1 MRLLIKIIE
10 TAAHSA
16 TNGEATKMAKPKPI
30 TTANQ
35 IDRAITEAVKKGKT
49 VSVPIAGF
57 KGLEIRIRP
66 SGSGRGATTTFRHRY
81 KMPYVDK
88 RPYMTI
94 GTYPYTTL
102 AQARVKHTENMV
114 LLDQMIDPIVQ
125 RDDDHKAKVQELTNG
140 FADVAQQWIDKES
153 DGMSRQTLLG
163 WNRAVKSGIEAWGK
177 DIPIKNITRSMIL
190 KLCEDVSK
198 NTPATAK
205 RMANIYKR
213 IFSYALMRELVDVNQ
228 AAEIARQLKTNKV
241 VHQPAI
247 INPIPFGKLLRDI
260 DAMPH
265 IHERTALQLI
275 ALLFVRVGDMSAAK
289 WSDIDFNA
297 AQWTLRPEKSGS
309 RTDMVDELIIPLPK
323 QAIALL
329 KEQYEHT
336 GSYQDVFHNQKRV
349 RRNARHLNSAN
360 LSRKL
365 GLINDGRYKGVHVPH
380 GFRASALTML
390 QEQLGY
396 PNYLADAAL
405 GHAVKDTNGAAYN
418 RATFI
423 VERTEMMQAYAD
435 YLDKLKTGNTIIHAS
450 FKAKAQKLG

>member
-1 MRLLIKIIE
+1 
-10 TAAHSA
+10 
-16 TNGEATKMAKPKPI
+16 MAKPKPI

-35 IDRAITEAVKKGKT
+35 IDKAITEAVKKGKT
-49 VSVPIAGF
+49 VSLPIAGF

-81 KMPYVDK
+81 KSPYVNK

-114 LLDQMIDPIVQ
+114 LLDQMIDPIAQ
-125 RDDDHKAKVQELTNG
+125 RDADHKAKVQELTHG
-140 FADVAQQWIDKES
+140 FSDVAQQWIDKES
-153 DGMSRQTLLG
+153 DGMSHQTITG
-163 WNRAVKSGIEAWGK
+163 WNRAVQSGIEAWGK

-190 KLCEDVSK
+190 KLCEDVARD
-198 NTPATAK
+198 TPATAK
-205 RMANIYKR
+205 RMANVYKR

-228 AAEIARQLKTNKV
+228 AAEIAGQLKTNKV

-247 INPIPFGKLLRDI
+247 IKPGPFGKLLRDI

-275 ALLFVRVGDMSAAK
+275 ALLFARVGDMSAAK
-289 WSDIDFNA
+289 WSDIDFDA
-297 AQWTLRPEKSGS
+297 AQWTFTPEKSGS
-309 RTDMVDELIIPLPK
+309 RTDMVDELVVPLPK

-329 KEQYEHT
+329 KEQYEYT
-336 GSYQDVFHNQKRV
+336 GHREYVFHNQ
-349 RRNARHLNSAN
+349 RRARRSAPHLNSAN

-365 GLINDGRYKGVHVPH
+365 SLINKGRYKGVHVPH

-396 PNYLADAAL
+396 PNHLADAAL

-418 RATFI
+418 RAKFI
-423 VERTEMMQAYAD
+423 AERTEMMQVYAD
-435 YLDKLKTGNTIIHAS
+435 YLDELKVNDNVIHAI
-450 FKAKAQKLG
+450 FKAKAQKIG

>member
-1 MRLLIKIIE
+1 
-10 TAAHSA
+10 
-16 TNGEATKMAKPKPI
+16 MAKPKPI

-35 IDRAITEAVKKGKT
+35 IDKAITEAVKKGKT
-49 VSVPIAGF
+49 VSLPIAGF

-81 KMPYVDK
+81 KTPYVDK

-114 LLDQMIDPIVQ
+114 LLDQMIDPIAQ
-125 RDDDHKAKVQELTNG
+125 RDADHKAKIQELTHG
-140 FADVAQQWIDKES
+140 FGDVARQWIEKES
-153 DGMSRQTLLG
+153 DGMSKQTLTG
-163 WNRAVKSGIEAWGK
+163 WERSVQSGIDAWGK
-177 DIPIKNITRSMIL
+177 DIPIKNITRSMVL

-198 NTPATAK
+198 DTPATAK
-205 RMANIYKR
+205 RMAGVYKR
-213 IFSYALMRELVDVNQ
+213 IFSHALMRELVDINP
-228 AAEIARQLKTNKV
+228 AAEIAGQLKTNKV

-247 INPIPFGKLLRDI
+247 IKPMPFGKLLRDI

-265 IHERTALQLI
+265 THERTALQLI
-275 ALLFVRVGDMSAAK
+275 ALLFARVGDMSAAK
-289 WSDIDFNA
+289 WSDIDFDA
-297 AQWTLRPEKSGS
+297 AQWTLIPEKSGS
-309 RTDMVDELIIPLPK
+309 RTDMVDELVVPLPK

-329 KEQYEHT
+329 KEQYKQT
-336 GSYQDVFHNQKRV
+336 GHREYVFHNQRRV
-349 RRNARHLNSAN
+349 RRIGNGPYLNSAKI
-360 LSRKL
+360 SRKL

-396 PNYLADAAL
+396 PNHLADAAL

-418 RATFI
+418 RAKFI
-423 VERTEMMQAYAD
+423 AERTEMMQAYAD
-435 YLDKLKTGNTIIHAS
+435 YLDELKTGNTVIHAS